1 MVCVTGVFR
10 ANAGP
15 ATNDI
20 RDSASEVSLSSPAS
34 NNSVSRNTN
43 GTNVFVS
50 STTNDAREAFLKH
63 VVEDTERKLEN
74 TNLDVRLRPRIE
86 AELRQHR
93 MELTNYQQ
101 QQKERVEENRNFQDA
116 LRANP
121 RTAWTNMPDP
131 MEHTL
136 KADISRYEAEL
147 SDPALPQN
155 VREAD
160 ERSLAVSKQQLGEHT
175 TNAQLW
181 ANLMLA
187 QQNNDRAQVDEA
199 KKQLAS
205 FLAKRLGDVQG
216 KKYPTNLSYDAVVAL
231 YGQAS
236 GGGSMVDRRKHVLFA
251 LILAALLPLTIFSYR
266 ALRQRKN

>member
-1 MVCVTGVFR
+1 
-10 ANAGP
+10 
-15 ATNDI
+15 
-20 RDSASEVSLSSPAS
+20 
-34 NNSVSRNTN
+34 
-43 GTNVFVS
+43 
-50 STTNDAREAFLKH
+50 
-63 VVEDTERKLEN
+63 
-74 TNLDVRLRPRIE
+74 
-86 AELRQHR
+86 
-93 MELTNYQQ
+93 
-101 QQKERVEENRNFQDA
+101 
-116 LRANP
+116 
-121 RTAWTNMPDP
+121 MPDP